1 MSEEKSKKRYYWLKL
16 KEDFFEEKYV
26 KALRSYPDGNAL
38 VVTYLKIALLSLKE
52 NGCVI
57 YDGVMPTYEEELA
70 LALGEDKNIV
80 KLTIE
85 ALLRMGAVEKLD
97 NDTLFMIAIQRC
109 FGSEC
114 DSAERVRKFR
124 ALQCNDGVTECNTEI
139 EKENKRKEIE
149 GDTEN
154 NSSLPCSGKGSPA
167 CDYKGIVSLFNSI
180 CVSLPSV
187 RELTDKR
194 KKAIS
199 GAIKLLD
206 GVTFE
211 ELFRKVESSDF
222 LTGRAGTWNGCGFDW
237 IIKPSNLVK
246 ILEGNYTNKADKPSP
261 GGTQPTKKRD
271 YNESLY

>member
-1 MSEEKSKKRYYWLKL
+1 MSEENTKRKRYYWLKL

-97 NDTLFMIAIQRC
+97 NDTLFMIAIQKC
-109 FGSEC
+109 FGSEG
-114 DSAERVRKFR
+114 SSTERVRKFR
-124 ALQCNDGVTECNTEI
+124 ALHCNDTVTECNTDIEI
-139 EKENKRKEIE
+139 ENKRKEIE

-154 NSSLPCSGKGSPA
+154 NSSLPC
-167 CDYKGIVSLFNSI
+167 CDYKSVISLFNSI

-199 GAIKLLD
+199 GANKLLN
-206 GVTFE
+206 GTTFE
-211 ELFRKVESSDF
+211 QLFHKVESSDF
-222 LTGRAGTWNGCGFDW
+222 LTGRAGTWSGCGFDW
-237 IIKPSNLVK
+237 VIKPANLVK
-246 ILEGNYTNKADKPSP
+246 IIEGNYTNKSDKPSP

-271 YNESLY
+271 YSESLY